1 MVSHIRNR
9 LLVLGVLWGLALAV
23 IPALVMTSPYRLTG
37 FLVAALICAALS
49 GCIGTLAAGR
59 RAARS
64 ARTEGTKRSEVL
76 AGLRTG
82 ASQGLVGG
90 GVAALLFWV
99 LIAVTASGFT
109 LLDPVELSVLT
120 SPRVFMGSFFVAL
133 SALLYAFVGG
143 LLLGPV
149 FGTLINRT
157 VRASKVAGGGARGGD
172 ADGKDDGKEN
182 LVVR

>member
-1 MVSHIRNR
+1 MTSRVRNR
-9 LLVLGVLWGLALAV
+9 LLALGVLWGLLLSV
-23 IPALVMTSPYRLTG
+23 VPVLVMTSPYRLTG

-64 ARTEGTKRSEVL
+64 APTEGARRSQVL

-90 GVAALLFWV
+90 GVAALLFWA
-99 LIAVTASGFT
+99 LTAVTVSGFT
-109 LLDPVELSVLT
+109 ALDPVELSVLT

-133 SALLYAFVGG
+133 SVLLYAFLGG
-143 LLLGPV
+143 LLFGPI
-149 FGTLINRT
+149 FGTLVNRA
-157 VRASKVAGGGARGGD
+157 VRADKDAGG
-172 ADGKDDGKEN
+172 KED

>member
-1 MVSHIRNR
+1 MTSSVRSR
-9 LLVLGVLWGLALAV
+9 LLALGVLWGLTLAV
-23 IPALVMTSPYRLTG
+23 VPALVMTSPYQLTG

-49 GCIGTLAAGR
+49 GCVGTLAAGR
-59 RAARS
+59 RALRS
-64 ARTEGTKRSEVL
+64 TPRPEGTRRSEAL

-90 GVAALLFWV
+90 GIAALLFWV

-133 SALLYAFVGG
+133 SAFLYAFLGG
-143 LLLGPV
+143 LLLGPI
-149 FGTLINRT
+149 FGTLVNRA
-157 VRASKVAGGGARGGD
+157 VRA
-172 ADGKDDGKEN
+172 GKDAGEKED
-182 LVVR
+182 LIVR

>member
-1 MVSHIRNR
+1 MTSRVRNR
-9 LLVLGVLWGLALAV
+9 LLALGVLWGLLLSV
-23 IPALVMTSPYRLTG
+23 VPVLVMTSPYRLTG

-64 ARTEGTKRSEVL
+64 APTEGTRRSEVL

-120 SPRVFMGSFFVAL
+120 SPRVFIGSFFVAL
-133 SALLYAFVGG
+133 SVLLYAFLGG
-143 LLLGPV
+143 LLLGPI
-149 FGTLINRT
+149 FGTLVNRA
-157 VRASKVAGGGARGGD
+157 VRADKGAGG
-172 ADGKDDGKEN
+172 KED

>member
-1 MVSHIRNR
+1 MASSVRNR
-9 LLVLGVLWGLALAV
+9 LLVLGVLWGLSLAV
-23 IPALVMTSPYRLTG
+23 VPALVMTSPYRLTG

-49 GCIGTLAAGR
+49 GCVGTLAAGR

-64 ARTEGTKRSEVL
+64 GRTEGTWRSEVL

-90 GVAALLFWV
+90 GVAALLFWL

-109 LLDPVELSVLT
+109 SLDPVELSALT
-120 SPRVFMGSFFVAL
+120 SPRVFMGSFYVAL

-143 LLLGPV
+143 LLLGPI
-149 FGTLINRT
+149 FGTLVNRA
-157 VRASKVAGGGARGGD
+157 VRAGEDAGGDAGGGD
-172 ADGKDDGKEN
+172 AGGKEN